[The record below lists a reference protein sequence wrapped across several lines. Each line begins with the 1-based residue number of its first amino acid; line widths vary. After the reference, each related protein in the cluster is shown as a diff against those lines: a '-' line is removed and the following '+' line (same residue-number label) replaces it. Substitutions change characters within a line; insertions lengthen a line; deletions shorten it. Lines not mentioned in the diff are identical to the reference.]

1 MADVPRTRRVLVV
14 GVERSGTSWLSGVL
28 RSTPGAG
35 YVGEPDHPL
44 TCPYPWR
51 AIWGLGSHP
60 VVASDD
66 PGPEAYRRL
75 WDAAFGD
82 APNYIRGQQRLAM
95 KIFRRTGR
103 DDRVAPCHPE
113 HPHATLQ
120 LRVAARLAVPK
131 HAPAGRSTK
140 VVKSVGAHFALD
152 WLRANWD
159 PVVIV
164 CFRHPLDVVASGL
177 ALRIPYALEW
187 LAPTARAQAHARY
200 GVAEPSATDPVTSMA
215 WRTGLLM
222 SILDQHVRDHP
233 EVNVAEHEYLCEAP
247 VDRMRDLVGSI
258 GLDWSPDA
266 ERFIGEHDAPGA
278 GFDIIRVASE
288 QSGKWRS
295 RLSDDEARRAA
306 SVLAQFPI
314 SERYDLTV

>member
-66 PGPEAYRRL
+66 PGPDVYRRL

-82 APNYIRGQQRLAM
+82 APNYVRGQQRLAM

-187 LAPTARAQAHARY
+187 LAPTPRAQAHTRY

-222 SILDQHVRDHP
+222 S
-233 EVNVAEHEYLCEAP
+233 N
-247 VDRMRDLVGSI
+247 S
-258 GLDWSPDA
+258 
-266 ERFIGEHDAPGA
+266 
-278 GFDIIRVASE
+278 
-288 QSGKWRS
+288 RS
-295 RLSDDEARRAA
+295 TRA
-306 SVLAQFPI
+306 
-314 SERYDLTV
+314 